1 MRERCAHEGLDFD
14 SAITMYHSLGPA
26 QKQVLFDLVR
36 EETSFNGGLQ
46 GLFAG
51 VRYTW

>member
-1 MRERCAHEGLDFD
+1 MVRADAAFHVTRDL
-14 SAITMYHSLGPA
+14 AIILGYR
-26 QKQVLFDLVR
+26 LTDFDLVR